1 MFCKRQLDKTHG
13 LETET
18 IVRLGESGLGS
29 IFPESQCPY
38 NAMFYDP
45 GYLLESTRGFSWR
58 VPGGPVSNGDSCGVY
73 CGGPLG
79 GLVVR
84 WAVPWVIAW
93 GSRGGPMGVP
103 WGSHGGH
110 VGVPRGIP
118 WGS

>member
-45 GYLLESTRGFSWR
+45 GTY
-58 VPGGPVSNGDSCGVY
+58 
-73 CGGPLG
+73 
-79 GLVVR
+79 
-84 WAVPWVIAW
+84 
-93 GSRGGPMGVP
+93 
-103 WGSHGGH
+103 
-110 VGVPRGIP
+110 
-118 WGS
+118 